1 MCAGKLWEES
11 PHQFVLKVTEGWSL
25 LRIMLCA
32 VKDHLK
38 PTQRKY
44 NWIGQNSGAA
54 MYMYINIVLVITEI
68 LLRLVKHLSCL
79 RHGLQATET
88 QSKLRGTLIKLL
100 ISIVF
105 TGYIATIHTY
115 IALATTVGLYEG
127 CGLCKISSKIV
138 LLAPAHPG
146 YSAIRD
152 GNDCAILSSTLTLL

>member
-1 MCAGKLWEES
+1 
-11 PHQFVLKVTEGWSL
+11 
-25 LRIMLCA
+25 
-32 VKDHLK
+32 
-38 PTQRKY
+38 
-44 NWIGQNSGAA
+44 

-127 CGLCKISSKIV
+127 CGLCKISSKVICWHLHIHATV
-138 LLAPAHPG
+138 QYEMVMTALFSPQP
-146 YSAIRD
+146 
-152 GNDCAILSSTLTLL
+152 